1 MVSHIVDIVFGIGL
15 VAATFVVMA
24 ILTWLLNKPTLR
36 KANGQPSAQPM
47 LDKSPASPEPVK
59 PETKPLTPV
68 EAHAVAEVY
77 RLLNRAVIDHRLEG
91 WELYSGT
98 GTGRLRYVLCYA
110 HKGSSARFVIG
121 YDDIGFYIY
130 IGQYHGGHARMH
142 ICFGSSELILDIGGR
157 EFVHVHRHA
166 DTMVAVMIE
175 SKAEK
180 EKAEKTK
187 RLQDAITAMA
197 AIR

>member
-1 MVSHIVDIVFGIGL
+1 MVSHIVEIIFVVGSI
-15 VAATFVVMA
+15 AASFAVMA

-36 KANGQPSAQPM
+36 KANGQASAQPTM
-47 LDKSPASPEPVK
+47 VRASQPVK

-180 EKAEKTK
+180 EKAEATK
-187 RLQDAITAMA
+187 QLQDAITAMT